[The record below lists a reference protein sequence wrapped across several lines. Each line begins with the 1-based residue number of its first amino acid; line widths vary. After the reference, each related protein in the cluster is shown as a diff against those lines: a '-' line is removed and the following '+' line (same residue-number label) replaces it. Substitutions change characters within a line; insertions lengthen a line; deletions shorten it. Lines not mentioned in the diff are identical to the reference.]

1 MNHKT
6 YSKHETKHEIDFWIS
21 EQSLTRWRFS
31 QISRDSTKLTFG
43 VNQGRY
49 GWINMTFIWP
59 PSISIQSLYSSMK
72 PGIIT
77 LKISILNLGA
87 DLVPGSLLVKKYYY
101 KMWWFCQKVISD
113 AEGNLHNCKGKHT
126 SCICRP
132 NDVIKYV
139 YVLSCACSLILI
151 ATIILRE
158 YFFRIIT
165 DVMKIQDST
174 K

>member
-1 MNHKT
+1 MTIFTDFKRFNETHFWSESRQVWLNQYDLHMTSEHFNPEFIFFDEARNHHFENI
-6 YSKHETKHEIDFWIS
+6 YPELGSWLCPWIS
-21 EQSLTRWRFS
+21 VSWKFY
-31 QISRDSTKLTFG
+31 F
-43 VNQGRY
+43 
-49 GWINMTFIWP
+49 
-59 PSISIQSLYSSMK
+59 
-72 PGIIT
+72 
-77 LKISILNLGA
+77 
-87 DLVPGSLLVKKYYY
+87 
-101 KMWWFCQKVISD
+101 KMWWFCHTVISD

-139 YVLSCACSLILI
+139 YVLSCVCSLILI